1 MEKYKTGDEI
11 EELNHRRMV
20 AKYWNSHKKGSAEY
34 AEFKDAA
41 EKIVQETKRCTVEQ
55 IFDIAL
61 QGRAMNAH
69 DAYQTLINDR
79 GEALETMPHTDH

>member
-11 EELNHRRMV
+11 EESNHRRMV
-20 AKYWNSHKKGSAEY
+20 AEYWNSHKKGSDEY

-69 DAYQTLINDR
+69 DAFQILINDR
-79 GEALETMPHTDH
+79 DKERENKHHTDY